1 MASADLTS
9 DANERALEQL
19 PLLSVLVPEVRQLV
33 VASFVPVRYEFGETI
48 VAAGDPPDGF
58 YVLGSGIA
66 RVLVAGDDGEE
77 VSLNLLR
84 EGDSFGEAGLLDGS
98 PRSATVRASSDVVAL
113 RLDASVFKA
122 LARLHRSV
130 GEAFALQ
137 PQARRLAD
145 FLRAHSAFSRL
156 PQSAILPMLQALEVV
171 EAESGELV
179 VREGDPPGSLFIV
192 QDGRLHAFQGSESR
206 PEGIRYLR
214 SGDFFGELSLYLG
227 VPRTASVQALEHCSL
242 LQLDEDTFSAL
253 MSEHQAFRAR
263 VQERVELY
271 ERGRAPR
278 VPLDFAEL
286 LPADAFEASVVE
298 REPAEPELGEGVAV
312 SELGS
317 GSHATGRA
325 VPQPQERRGWWRR
338 RPRWWR
344 RRPRFPH
351 VHQLDE
357 MDCGAACVAMVCRHF
372 GREVAASHVR
382 MAVGT
387 GADGTSL
394 RGLQRGGE
402 QVGLDM
408 RVIKASKGRLE
419 QVPLP
424 AIVHWGG
431 NHWVVLYAIDGKRCY
446 VADPA
451 RSLRR
456 VSRAELMEKWSG
468 YAALPTPTPR
478 LAEAPLGKASA
489 RWLGAFIRPHRR
501 TLVLG
506 LVLAFVAAGLEMLF
520 PVLTQQ
526 VVDHVLVRRDYTL
539 LYVLTGVMIGL
550 LVISLTVTMVQRRM
564 LSRAAVEIDVQTLDY
579 ITGRMLDLP
588 MSYFETRRT
597 GDIDRRLD
605 GVRQIRRLVVQGGLA
620 GLTAATQFV
629 VAVAI
634 MIVYSPLMGGLFL
647 LTVPVYA
654 LLMRYSSR
662 RVTPTF
668 ESLEEEY
675 GRFRSRQIDG
685 IKGIATVKAMG
696 AEKGM
701 QRMLVENLRELGRRM
716 FRSDFTIMAYEGV
729 ASVVTFLTVVAFLFI
744 GALEVLAH
752 HLTIG
757 GLIAFNSL
765 ILLANAPLGTLLG
778 LWDNW
783 LQSKVLLGR
792 VQDIFDYGE
801 EQSGAP
807 DSYRSVPT
815 LGGRISLRGAGFHH
829 PTAPSAKI
837 LEGIS
842 IEIPAGTTVA
852 IVGRS
857 GSGKTTLVKCLA
869 GLLELTDGSIA
880 YDGVDLREL
889 RLRDLRRRIGYVLQE
904 PYLFDDTIA
913 NNIAFGEAEP
923 DPARVRW
930 ASELADAADFIE
942 RLPLAFE
949 TRIGESG
956 MRLSGGQAQ
965 RIAIARALYHRP
977 PVLIFDEATSAL
989 DTESERAVKRNL
1001 DRMLEGRTA
1010 FIVAHRL
1017 STIRDADLILVL
1029 ERGRLVE
1036 HGTHEQL
1043 MAREGLYS
1051 YLTGQQLV

>member
-1 MASADLTS
+1 
-9 DANERALEQL
+9 
-19 PLLSVLVPEVRQLV
+19 
-33 VASFVPVRYEFGETI
+33 
-48 VAAGDPPDGF
+48 
-58 YVLGSGIA
+58 
-66 RVLVAGDDGEE
+66 
-77 VSLNLLR
+77 
-84 EGDSFGEAGLLDGS
+84 
-98 PRSATVRASSDVVAL
+98 
-113 RLDASVFKA
+113 
-122 LARLHRSV
+122 
-130 GEAFALQ
+130 
-137 PQARRLAD
+137 
-145 FLRAHSAFSRL
+145 
-156 PQSAILPMLQALEVV
+156 
-171 EAESGELV
+171 
-179 VREGDPPGSLFIV
+179 
-192 QDGRLHAFQGSESR
+192 
-206 PEGIRYLR
+206 
-214 SGDFFGELSLYLG
+214 
-227 VPRTASVQALEHCSL
+227 
-242 LQLDEDTFSAL
+242 
-253 MSEHQAFRAR
+253 
-263 VQERVELY
+263 
-271 ERGRAPR
+271 
-278 VPLDFAEL
+278 
-286 LPADAFEASVVE
+286 
-298 REPAEPELGEGVAV
+298 
-312 SELGS
+312 
-317 GSHATGRA
+317 
-325 VPQPQERRGWWRR
+325 
-338 RPRWWR
+338 
-344 RRPRFPH
+344 
-351 VHQLDE
+351 
-357 MDCGAACVAMVCRHF
+357 
-372 GREVAASHVR
+372 
-382 MAVGT
+382 
-387 GADGTSL
+387 
-394 RGLQRGGE
+394 
-402 QVGLDM
+402 
-408 RVIKASKGRLE
+408 
-419 QVPLP
+419 
-424 AIVHWGG
+424 
-431 NHWVVLYAIDGKRCY
+431 
-446 VADPA
+446 
-451 RSLRR
+451 
-456 VSRAELMEKWSG
+456 
-468 YAALPTPTPR
+468 
-478 LAEAPLGKASA
+478 
-489 RWLGAFIRPHRR
+489 
-501 TLVLG
+501 
-506 LVLAFVAAGLEMLF
+506 
-520 PVLTQQ
+520 
-526 VVDHVLVRRDYTL
+526 
-539 LYVLTGVMIGL
+539 
-550 LVISLTVTMVQRRM
+550 
-564 LSRAAVEIDVQTLDY
+564 
-579 ITGRMLDLP
+579 

-634 MIVYSPLMGGLFL
+634 MIVYSPLMGCLFL
-647 LTVPVYA
+647 LTVPLYA

-696 AEKGM
+696 AEEGM

-792 VQDIFDYGE
+792 VQDIFDYGD

-807 DSYRSVPT
+807 DSYRPVPT
-815 LGGRISLRGAGFHH
+815 LEGRIALRGASFHH
-829 PTAPSAKI
+829 PTAPSVKI
-837 LEGIS
+837 LDGIS
-842 IEIPAGTTVA
+842 IEIPPGTTVA

-869 GLLELTDGSIA
+869 GLMELTDGSIA

-913 NNIAFGEAEP
+913 TNIAFGEAEP

-930 ASELADAADFIE
+930 ASELADAGDFIE
-942 RLPLAFE
+942 RLPLAYE

-989 DTESERAVKRNL
+989 DTESERTVKRNL

-1043 MAREGLYS
+1043 MARAGLYS